1 MGEPV
6 PALRCECGKLLRLP
20 ETPGP
25 TRLRCPAC
33 GRSITLSFETPGE
46 AASAPAGPVSPSTG
60 SGPCPSAEVG
70 AGSSSNGGRA
80 PAGPDTPPPAPASG
94 LRAPAGRTTPE
105 DAIYLARDDELG
117 EDGPLSGLAGPAAP
131 QGGRQEP
138 AAGAAPTGLAGTE
151 RLLLEEGRFL
161 RKLGYLPA
169 EGWVMTFQR
178 PDLPPEQEPAAGA
191 EGLMLCVGRL
201 VQSDHFVPVILVV
214 PVVESDTGSRH
225 TLDRGLNIARR
236 TTPVPVPLCLV
247 TRGDRRRMFQT
258 EGERPYDTLV
268 QADKAIGYLRG
279 RSQRLVPALRF
290 VDYPLLVREV
300 TSVLESE
307 GPAVGFD
314 RPAFQQELR
323 DRFATDDPDALRLAQ
338 ARQVTAELLERFASR
353 TPFRLLDLRLLTDQ
367 PAPEFDRLGTIV
379 REKLAFEEYVEDRRA
394 HAKRMFNILALGCF
408 VAIFLSLAERVI
420 LPASILAL
428 TLFLVFSQE
437 YNRPVLPRFSVFE
450 VPRTWVWDR
459 SVTERFLLGS
469 LFLLVLLFRLFLWK

>member
-1 MGEPV
+1 V
-6 PALRCECGKLLRLP
+6 PP
-20 ETPGP
+20 
-25 TRLRCPAC
+25 
-33 GRSITLSFETPGE
+33 S
-46 AASAPAGPVSPSTG
+46 AADPAGL
-60 SGPCPSAEVG
+60 
-70 AGSSSNGGRA
+70 GR
-80 PAGPDTPPPAPASG
+80 
-94 LRAPAGRTTPE
+94 
-105 DAIYLARDDELG
+105 
-117 EDGPLSGLAGPAAP
+117 
-131 QGGRQEP
+131 
-138 AAGAAPTGLAGTE
+138 TE
-151 RLLLEEGRFL
+151 RLLLEEARFL

-178 PDLPPEQEPAAGA
+178 PDLPPEQEPATSA
-191 EGLMLCVGRL
+191 EEMTLCVGRL
-201 VQSDHFVPVILVV
+201 VQSDDFVPVIMVV
-214 PVVESDTGSRH
+214 PVVESDSGSRQ
-225 TLDRGLNIARR
+225 TLDRGLSIARR

-258 EGERPYDTLV
+258 EGARPYDALV

-279 RSQRLVPALRF
+279 RSQRLVPALRL

-307 GPAVGFD
+307 GPAVSFD
-314 RPAFQQELR
+314 KTAFQQELR
-323 DRFATDDPDALRLAQ
+323 GRFATDDPDGLRLAQ

-379 REKLAFEEYVEDRRA
+379 RERLAFEEYVEDRRA
-394 HAKRMFNILALGCF
+394 HAKRVFNILALGCF
-408 VAIFLSLAERVI
+408 VAILLSLAERVI

-437 YNRPVLPRFSVFE
+437 YNRPVVPRFSVFE

>member
-1 MGEPV
+1 
-6 PALRCECGKLLRLP
+6 
-20 ETPGP
+20 
-25 TRLRCPAC
+25 
-33 GRSITLSFETPGE
+33 
-46 AASAPAGPVSPSTG
+46 
-60 SGPCPSAEVG
+60 
-70 AGSSSNGGRA
+70 
-80 PAGPDTPPPAPASG
+80 
-94 LRAPAGRTTPE
+94 
-105 DAIYLARDDELG
+105 
-117 EDGPLSGLAGPAAP
+117 
-131 QGGRQEP
+131 
-138 AAGAAPTGLAGTE
+138 
-151 RLLLEEGRFL
+151 
-161 RKLGYLPA
+161 
-169 EGWVMTFQR
+169 MTFQR
-178 PDLPPEQEPAAGA
+178 PDLPPEQEPPARA
-191 EGLMLCVGRL
+191 EGMTLCVGRL

-214 PVVESDTGSRH
+214 PVVESDSGSRQ
-225 TLDRGLNIARR
+225 TLDRGLSIARR

-279 RSQRLVPALRF
+279 RSQRLVPALRL

-314 RPAFQQELR
+314 RTAFQQELR
-323 DRFATDDPDALRLAQ
+323 DRFATDDPDGLRLAQ

-394 HAKRMFNILALGCF
+394 HAKRVFNILALGCF
-408 VAIFLSLAERVI
+408 VAILLSLAERVI

-437 YNRPVLPRFSVFE
+437 YNRPVLPRLSVYE

-459 SVTERFLLGS
+459 SVTERVLLGS